1 MLVVVFLKIR
11 QSFCVKEIVFCFGV
25 HPSMISRTFHHV
37 LDVMYIK
44 TKILS
49 SGLITTLYR
58 KPCQYC
64 FQSSLTDV
72 WPDVKFRAIINT
84 IQL

>member
-11 QSFCVKEIVFCFGV
+11 QKEIIFCFGV
-25 HPSMISRTFHHV
+25 RPSMISHTFHHI

-49 SGLITTLYR
+49 SGLIVTLYR

-64 FQSSLTDV
+64 FQSSLRDV